1 MIFLI
6 PTGGIYLN
14 SGKRLLKLAQGEYN
28 TDDKEIIKLLQG
40 SKAKEVKKAVKPKA
54 E

>member
-1 MIFLI
+1 MTFLI

-14 SGKRLLKLAQGEYN
+14 NGKRLLKLAQGEYN
-28 TDDKEIIKLLQG
+28 TDDEEIIKLLEG
-40 SKAKEVKKAVKPKA
+40 SKAVEVKKAKKSIA